1 MVCSSHPFARTRIP
15 VLSPKKIHGAVA
27 ALSAIAL
34 LTACTPSGSDPDAT
48 REAAK
53 SAEAASEPVFRV
65 GTVSEAEA
73 AQSSAQGSSA
83 KTSSPTSSAAPTNTQ
98 TPAPEQNGEVV
109 ESGAESTAAPGERIS
124 LSVEDAT
131 LSDISI
137 TESEHPRMTS
147 DPGVFFDTAGT
158 ELEAADQSQESADEK
173 SAEPTDDSTE
183 DTKTGTSSPS
193 ESASGDATEAAAK
206 KDSAKDKHSVI
217 APDDAA
223 AWVSAYD
230 LVADSTYELSATAT
244 SADGEE
250 HDFTSTVNVSAG
262 DASPMSVRTTLS
274 DDQTVG
280 VGAPIILSFGSTVSK
295 QYRDDVER
303 RLTVNVTDND
313 GKKRKVEGS
322 WAWLPDD
329 PESRLHFRPKD
340 FWPAHSKVSVDAP
353 LKNVP
358 TTAKTVGQNDL
369 TLDFDIGRKQIV
381 KADAK
386 SHRMVVTRDGK
397 EVMNFPAS
405 LGAAKSPSYNGTH
418 VVMSKSAD
426 YTMTSEQWD
435 YETDVRWA
443 VRIHN
448 NGEFIHAAPWSTGAQ
463 GSANVSHGCI
473 NLSTA
478 RAKQYY
484 DSAIFG
490 DPVEITGSKVSLS
503 TAASDI
509 SDWVYDWDEWQKMS
523 ALG

>member
-1 MVCSSHPFARTRIP
+1 M
-15 VLSPKKIHGAVA
+15 SPKKIHGAVA

-48 REAAK
+48 RKEAKK
-53 SAEAASEPVFRV
+53 SAEAAAEPIFRV
-65 GTVSEAEA
+65 GTVSETEA
-73 AQSSAQGSSA
+73 AKSSAQGSSA
-83 KTSSPTSSAAPTNTQ
+83 KTSGSTTSAEPTSTKS
-98 TPAPEQNGEVV
+98 PAPEHGGEVV
-109 ESGAESTAAPGERIS
+109 ESGAETAAAPGERIS
-124 LSVEDAT
+124 LSVENAT
-131 LSDISI
+131 LSNISI
-137 TESEHPRMTS
+137 TESEHPRITS
-147 DPGVFFDTAGT
+147 DPGVFFDTAGA
-158 ELEAADQSQESADEK
+158 ELEAADQ
-173 SAEPTDDSTE
+173 TE
-183 DTKTGTSSPS
+183 DAKAGSSTPS
-193 ESASGDATEAAAK
+193 ESASDDTTESAAK
-206 KDSAKDKHSVI
+206 QDSAKDTHSVM

-250 HDFTSTVNVSAG
+250 HDFTSTVTVSAG
-262 DASPMSVRTTLS
+262 DASPMPVRTILS

-280 VGAPIILSFGSTVSK
+280 VGAPIILTFGSTVAK
-295 QYRDDVER
+295 AYRDDVEH
-303 RLTVNVTDND
+303 RLTVKVTDND

-329 PESRLHFRPKD
+329 PQSRLHFRPKD
-340 FWPAHSKVSVDAP
+340 FWPAHSKISVDVP

-358 TTAKTVGQNDL
+358 TTDDTVGQNDL
-369 TLDFDIGRKQIV
+369 TLDFDIGRKQV
-381 KADAK
+381 VTADVK
-386 SHRMVVTRDGK
+386 SHRMVVTRNGK

-418 VVMSKSAD
+418 VVMSKAAD

-448 NGEFIHAAPWSTGAQ
+448 NGEFIHAAPWSTGVQ
-463 GSANVSHGCI
+463 GSANVSHGCV

-490 DPVEITGSKVSLS
+490 DPVEITGSDVSLS
-503 TAASDI
+503 TSASDI
-509 SDWVYDWDEWQKMS
+509 SDWVYDWDEWKKLS
-523 ALG
+523 ALD

>member
-1 MVCSSHPFARTRIP
+1 M
-15 VLSPKKIHGAVA
+15 SPKKIHGAVA
-27 ALSAIAL
+27 ALSALVL

-48 REAAK
+48 RNDAKSTEAAAK
-53 SAEAASEPVFRV
+53 PVFRV
-65 GTVSEAEA
+65 GSVSEAEA
-73 AQSSAQGSSA
+73 AKSSAQGSSA
-83 KTSSPTSSAAPTNTQ
+83 KAAEPTSSATSTS
-98 TPAPEQNGEVV
+98 TPAPTPEKTGEVV
-109 ESGAESTAAPGERIS
+109 EPGAETTATPGQRLS
-124 LSVEDAT
+124 LSVENAS

-137 TESEHPRMTS
+137 TESDHPRIKS

-158 ELEAADQSQESADEK
+158 ALKAADQSKKPSDAAKSE
-173 SAEPTDDSTE
+173 SAEPKDPSASAESTGASTE
-183 DTKTGTSSPS
+183 AGT
-193 ESASGDATEAAAK
+193 ATTTEDAK
-206 KDSAKDKHSVI
+206 KDSAKDKHSVT

-223 AWVSAYD
+223 AWLSAYD

-280 VGAPIILSFGSTVSK
+280 VGAPIVFSFGSTVAK
-295 QYRDDVER
+295 KYRDDVEH
-303 RLTVNVTDND
+303 RLSVKVTDKD

-329 PESRLHFRPKD
+329 PQSRLHFRPKD

-358 TTAKTVGQNDL
+358 TTADTVGQNDL
-369 TLDFDIGRKQIV
+369 TLDFDIGRKQVV

-418 VVMSKSAD
+418 VVMSKAPD

-435 YETDVRWA
+435 YETEVRWA

-448 NGEFIHAAPWSTGAQ
+448 NGEFIHAAPWSTGVQ

-490 DPVEITGSKVSLS
+490 DPVEITGSKVSLT

-509 SDWVYDWDEWQKMS
+509 SDWVYDWDDWKKMS
-523 ALG
+523 ALD

>member
-1 MVCSSHPFARTRIP
+1 M
-15 VLSPKKIHGAVA
+15 SPKKIHGAVA
-27 ALSAIAL
+27 ALSALAL

-48 REAAK
+48 RNDAK
-53 SAEAASEPVFRV
+53 SAEAPAEPVFRV
-65 GTVSEAEA
+65 ASVSEDDA
-73 AQSSAQGSSA
+73 AQSSAEGASSE
-83 KTSSPTSSAAPTNTQ
+83 TSDPTSSSAPTSTS
-98 TPAPEQNGEVV
+98 APTSEQIGEVV
-109 ESGAESTAAPGERIS
+109 ESGAETDASPGERIS
-124 LSVEDAT
+124 LSVENAS

-137 TESEHPRMTS
+137 TESDHPRIKS

-158 ELEAADQSQESADEK
+158 ALKAADQSKKSSDTAESSTA
-173 SAEPTDDSTE
+173 TSTE
-183 DTKTGTSSPS
+183 D
-193 ESASGDATEAAAK
+193 AK
-206 KDSAKDKHSVI
+206 KDSAEDKHSVT

-223 AWVSAYD
+223 AWLSAYD

-244 SADGEE
+244 SAEGEE
-250 HDFTSTVNVSAG
+250 HEFTSTVNVSAG

-280 VGAPIILSFGSTVSK
+280 VGAPIILSFGSTVAK
-295 QYRDDVER
+295 KYRDDVEH
-303 RLTVNVTDND
+303 RLSVKVTDKD

-329 PESRLHFRPKD
+329 PQSRLHFRPKE
-340 FWPAHSKVSVDAP
+340 FWPAHSKVSVDVP

-358 TTAKTVGQNDL
+358 TTADTVGQNDL
-369 TLDFDIGRKQIV
+369 TLDFDIGRKQVV

-386 SHRMVVTRDGK
+386 SHRMVVTRDGR

-418 VVMSKSAD
+418 VVMSKAAD

-448 NGEFIHAAPWSTGAQ
+448 NGEFIHAAPWSTGVQ
-463 GSANVSHGCI
+463 GSANVSHGCV
-473 NLSTA
+473 NLSTE

-490 DPVEITGSKVSLS
+490 DPVEITGSDVNLS
-503 TAASDI
+503 TSASDI
-509 SDWVYDWDEWQKMS
+509 SDWVYDWDDWKKLS
-523 ALG
+523 ALD

>member
-1 MVCSSHPFARTRIP
+1 M
-15 VLSPKKIHGAVA
+15 SPKKIHGAVA

-34 LTACTPSGSDPDAT
+34 LTACTPSGSNPDAT
-48 REAAK
+48 RDAAK
-53 SAEAASEPVFRV
+53 SAEAAAEPIFRV
-65 GTVSEAEA
+65 GTVSKDEA
-73 AQSSAQGSSA
+73 AKSSARGSSA
-83 KTSSPTSSAAPTNTQ
+83 KTSGSTSSAEPTGTQ
-98 TPAPEQNGEVV
+98 SPVPGQGGEVV
-109 ESGAESTAAPGERIS
+109 ESGADSTAAPGERIS
-124 LSVEDAT
+124 LSVENAT

-137 TESEHPRMTS
+137 TESEHPRITS
-147 DPGVFFDTAGT
+147 DPGVFFDTTGA
-158 ELEAADQSQESADEK
+158 ELKAADQSQKSSDE
-173 SAEPTDDSTE
+173 A
-183 DTKTGTSSPS
+183 GTSSPS
-193 ESASGDATEAAAK
+193 ESAATEAAAK
-206 KDSAKDKHSVI
+206 EDSAEDKHSVI

-303 RLTVNVTDND
+303 RLTVNVTDNE

-329 PESRLHFRPKD
+329 PQSRLHFRPKD

-448 NGEFIHAAPWSTGAQ
+448 NGEFVHAAPWSTGVQ

-490 DPVEITGSKVSLS
+490 DPVEITGSNVSLS

-509 SDWVYDWDEWQKMS
+509 SDWVYDWDDWKKMS
-523 ALG
+523 ALD

>member
-1 MVCSSHPFARTRIP
+1 M
-15 VLSPKKIHGAVA
+15 SPKKIHGAVA
-27 ALSAIAL
+27 ALSALAL
-34 LTACTPSGSDPDAT
+34 LTACTPAGSDPDAT
-48 REAAK
+48 RDGAK
-53 SAEAASEPVFRV
+53 TAEAEASAAAEPVFRI
-65 GTVSEAEA
+65 GSVSEAEA
-73 AQSSAQGSSA
+73 AQATAQGSSA
-83 KTSSPTSSAAPTNTQ
+83 KASNSTASATPTSTQ
-98 TPAPEQNGEVV
+98 TSAPQQAGEVV
-109 ESGAESTAAPGERIS
+109 ESGAETTAAPGERIS
-124 LSVEDAT
+124 LSVENAA

-137 TESEHPRMTS
+137 TESDHPRIKT
-147 DPGVFFDTAGT
+147 DPGVFFDTAGS
-158 ELEAADQSQESADEK
+158 ELEAAD
-173 SAEPTDDSTE
+173 STE
-183 DTKTGTSSPS
+183 DAKAGSSTPS
-193 ESASGDATEAAAK
+193 ESASEDSDAIT
-206 KDSAKDKHSVI
+206 

-223 AWVSAYD
+223 AWMSAYD

-250 HDFTSTVNVSAG
+250 VDFRSTVTVSAG
-262 DASPMSVRTTLS
+262 DASPMAVRTILS

-280 VGAPIILSFGSTVSK
+280 VGAPIILTFGSTVAK
-295 QYRDDVER
+295 KYRDDVEH
-303 RLTVNVTDND
+303 RLSVKVTDND

-329 PESRLHFRPKD
+329 PQSRLHFRPKE
-340 FWPAHSKVSVDAP
+340 FWPAHSKVSVDVP

-358 TTAKTVGQNDL
+358 TTDDTVGQNDL
-369 TLDFDIGRKQIV
+369 TLDFDIGRKQVV

-386 SHRMVVTRDGK
+386 THRMVVTRDGK

-418 VVMSKSAD
+418 VVMSKASD

-448 NGEFIHAAPWSTGAQ
+448 NGEFIHAAPWSTGVQ

-490 DPVEITGSKVSLS
+490 DPVEITGSNATLS

-509 SDWVYDWDEWQKMS
+509 SDWVYEWDEWQKMS
-523 ALG
+523 ALPTS

>member
-1 MVCSSHPFARTRIP
+1 M
-15 VLSPKKIHGAVA
+15 SPKKIHGAVA
-27 ALSAIAL
+27 AISALAL
-34 LTACTPSGSDPDAT
+34 LTACTPSGSDPDAS
-48 REAAK
+48 RNDAK
-53 SAEAASEPVFRV
+53 SAEAAADPVFRI

-73 AQSSAQGSSA
+73 AKPSA
-83 KTSSPTSSAAPTNTQ
+83 KTSSPTASAATEPAEPTSTK
-98 TPAPEQNGEVV
+98 TPAPEQSGEVV
-109 ESGAESTAAPGERIS
+109 DSGSTTTVEPGERIS
-124 LSVEDAT
+124 LSVENAT

-137 TESEHPRMTS
+137 TDSDHPRIEPG
-147 DPGVFFDTAGT
+147 PGVFFDTAGT
-158 ELEAADQSQESADEK
+158 ELKAADQGKK
-173 SAEPTDDSTE
+173 SAEPTDDTTE
-183 DTKTGTSSPS
+183 DAQAGSSTPS
-193 ESASGDATEAAAK
+193 EGASSDKTATAAK
-206 KDSAKDKHSVI
+206 KDSVEDKHSVM

-223 AWVSAYD
+223 AWISAYD

-262 DASPMSVRTTLS
+262 DASPMSVRTTLA

-280 VGAPIILSFGSTVSK
+280 VGAPIILNFGSTVAK
-295 QYRDDVER
+295 QYRDDVEH
-303 RLTVNVTDND
+303 RLSVKVTDNN

-329 PESRLHFRPKD
+329 PQSRLHFRPKE

-358 TTAKTVGQNDL
+358 TTDDAVGQNDL

-381 KADAK
+381 KADVK
-386 SHRMVVTRDGK
+386 SHRMVVTRNGK

-418 VVMSKSAD
+418 VVMSKAAD

-448 NGEFIHAAPWSTGAQ
+448 NGEFIHAAPWSTGVQ

-490 DPVEITGSKVSLS
+490 DPVEVTGSKVSLS
-503 TAASDI
+503 TSASDI
-509 SDWVYDWDEWQKMS
+509 SDWVYDWDEWKKLS
-523 ALG
+523 ALD

>member
-1 MVCSSHPFARTRIP
+1 M
-15 VLSPKKIHGAVA
+15 SPKKIHGAVA

-34 LTACTPSGSDPDAT
+34 LTACTPSGSDPDST
-48 REAAK
+48 RDDAKTAEAAAETVFRIGTISEDEAAK
-53 SAEAASEPVFRV
+53 SP
-65 GTVSEAEA
+65 
-73 AQSSAQGSSA
+73 AQRSSA
-83 KTSSPTSSAAPTNTQ
+83 KTSGSTSSAEPTGTKSP
-98 TPAPEQNGEVV
+98 TPGQSGKVV
-109 ESGAESTAAPGERIS
+109 ESGTESTAEPGERIS
-124 LSVEDAT
+124 LSVENAT

-137 TESEHPRMTS
+137 TESEHPRITS
-147 DPGVFFDTAGT
+147 DPGVFFDTAGA
-158 ELEAADQSQESADEK
+158 ELEAADQSQKSSDEAGSA
-173 SAEPTDDSTE
+173 T
-183 DTKTGTSSPS
+183 PS
-193 ESASGDATEAAAK
+193 ETAATEAAAK
-206 KDSAKDKHSVI
+206 KDAAKDEHSVL

-223 AWVSAYD
+223 AWVSAYG

-244 SADGEE
+244 SADGQE
-250 HDFTSTVNVSAG
+250 HDFTSTVKVPAG

-303 RLTVNVTDND
+303 RLTVNVTDNE

-329 PESRLHFRPKD
+329 PQSRLHFRPKD

-358 TTAKTVGQNDL
+358 TTTKTVGQNDL

-386 SHRMVVTRDGK
+386 SHRMTVTRDGK
-397 EVMNFPAS
+397 EVMDFPAS

-448 NGEFIHAAPWSTGAQ
+448 NGEFIHAAPWSTGVQ

-490 DPVEITGSKVSLS
+490 DPVEITGSNVSLS

-509 SDWVYDWDEWQKMS
+509 SDWVYNWGDWKKMS
-523 ALG
+523 ALD

>member
-1 MVCSSHPFARTRIP
+1 M
-15 VLSPKKIHGAVA
+15 SPKKIHGAVA
-27 ALSAIAL
+27 ALSALAL
-34 LTACTPSGSDPDAT
+34 LTACTPSGSDPNAT
-48 REAAK
+48 RNDAKSSEAA
-53 SAEAASEPVFRV
+53 AGPVFRV
-65 GTVSEAEA
+65 GSVSEAEA
-73 AQSSAQGSSA
+73 AESSAQGSSA
-83 KTSSPTSSAAPTNTQ
+83 KASDATSPAAPTS
-98 TPAPEQNGEVV
+98 TPAPTPEQSGEVV
-109 ESGAESTAAPGERIS
+109 ESGAEIAATPGERIS
-124 LSVEDAT
+124 LSVENAS
-131 LSDISI
+131 LSNISI
-137 TESEHPRMTS
+137 TESDHPRIKS

-158 ELEAADQSQESADEK
+158 ALKAADQSKKSSDTAETESAESEAP
-173 SAEPTDDSTE
+173 SASATSTETSTE
-183 DTKTGTSSPS
+183 D
-193 ESASGDATEAAAK
+193 AK
-206 KDSAKDKHSVI
+206 KDSAKDKHSVT
-217 APDDAA
+217 APDEAA
-223 AWVSAYD
+223 AWFSAYD

-280 VGAPIILSFGSTVSK
+280 VGAPIILSFGSTVAK
-295 QYRDDVER
+295 QYRDDIEH
-303 RLTVNVTDND
+303 RLSVKVTDED

-329 PESRLHFRPKD
+329 PQSRLHFRPKD
-340 FWPAHSKVSVDAP
+340 FWPAHSKVSVDVP

-358 TTAKTVGQNDL
+358 TTTNTVGQNDL
-369 TLDFDIGRKQIV
+369 TLDFDIGRKQVV

-405 LGAAKSPSYNGTH
+405 LGADKSPSYNGTH

-448 NGEFIHAAPWSTGAQ
+448 NGEFIHAAPWSTGVQ

-473 NLSTA
+473 NLSTT

-503 TAASDI
+503 TSASDI
-509 SDWVYDWDEWQKMS
+509 SDWVYGWDDWKKMS
-523 ALG
+523 ALD

>member
-1 MVCSSHPFARTRIP
+1 M
-15 VLSPKKIHGAVA
+15 SPKKIHGALA
-27 ALSAIAL
+27 ALSALAL

-48 REAAK
+48 RDAEK
-53 SAEAASEPVFRV
+53 SAQAVAEPIFRV
-65 GTVSEAEA
+65 GTVSEGEA
-73 AQSSAQGSSA
+73 AKSSAQGSSA
-83 KTSSPTSSAAPTNTQ
+83 KTSGSTSSAEPTDTKS
-98 TPAPEQNGEVV
+98 PGPGQNGEVV
-109 ESGAESTAAPGERIS
+109 ESGADSTAAPGERVS
-124 LSVEDAT
+124 LSVENAT

-137 TESEHPRMTS
+137 IESEHPRITS
-147 DPGVFFDTAGT
+147 DLGVFFDTAGA
-158 ELEAADQSQESADEK
+158 ELKAADQSQKSSDE
-173 SAEPTDDSTE
+173 A
-183 DTKTGTSSPS
+183 GTSSPS
-193 ESASGDATEAAAK
+193 ESAATEAAAK
-206 KDSAKDKHSVI
+206 KDYAKDKHSVI

-250 HDFTSTVNVSAG
+250 HDFTSTVKVAAG

-303 RLTVNVTDND
+303 RLTVDVTDND

-329 PESRLHFRPKD
+329 PQSRLHFRPKD

-448 NGEFIHAAPWSTGAQ
+448 NGEFVHAAPWSTGVQ

-490 DPVEITGSKVSLS
+490 DPVEITGSNVSLS

-509 SDWVYDWDEWQKMS
+509 SDWVYDWDDWKKMS
-523 ALG
+523 ALD

>member
-1 MVCSSHPFARTRIP
+1 M
-15 VLSPKKIHGAVA
+15 SPKKIHGAVA

-34 LTACTPSGSDPDAT
+34 LTACTPSGSDSDAT
-48 REAAK
+48 RDAEK
-53 SAEAASEPVFRV
+53 SAETAAEPIFRV
-65 GTVSEAEA
+65 GTVSEDEA
-73 AQSSAQGSSA
+73 AKSSAQGSSA
-83 KTSSPTSSAAPTNTQ
+83 KTSGSTSSAEPTGTQ
-98 TPAPEQNGEVV
+98 SPAPGQTGEVV
-109 ESGAESTAAPGERIS
+109 ESGADSTAAPGERIS

-131 LSDISI
+131 LSDISLI
-137 TESEHPRMTS
+137 ESEHPRITS
-147 DPGVFFDTAGT
+147 DPGVFFDTTGA
-158 ELEAADQSQESADEK
+158 ELELKAADQSQKSSDE
-173 SAEPTDDSTE
+173 A
-183 DTKTGTSSPS
+183 GTSSPS
-193 ESASGDATEAAAK
+193 ESAAAEAAAK

-223 AWVSAYD
+223 AWVSVYD

-303 RLTVNVTDND
+303 RLTVDVTDND

-329 PESRLHFRPKD
+329 PQSRLHFRPKY
-340 FWPAHSKVSVDAP
+340 FWPAHSKISVDAP

-358 TTAKTVGQNDL
+358 TTAKSMGQNDL

-381 KADAK
+381 TADAK

-448 NGEFIHAAPWSTGAQ
+448 NGEFVHAAPWSTGVQ

-490 DPVEITGSKVSLS
+490 DPVEITGSNVSLS

-509 SDWVYDWDEWQKMS
+509 SDWVYDWDDWKKMS
-523 ALG
+523 ALD

>member
-1 MVCSSHPFARTRIP
+1 M
-15 VLSPKKIHGAVA
+15 SPTKIHGAVA

-48 REAAK
+48 PNDAK
-53 SAEAASEPVFRV
+53 SAEAAAEPVFRV
-65 GTVSEAEA
+65 GSVSD
-73 AQSSAQGSSA
+73 AQATKSSAQESSSRA
-83 KTSSPTSSAAPTNTQ
+83 SDSTESAEPTSTTAST
-98 TPAPEQNGEVV
+98 PEQSGEVV
-109 ESGAESTAAPGERIS
+109 ETGTETAVEPGERIS
-124 LSVEDAT
+124 LSVENAV

-137 TESEHPRMTS
+137 TESDHPRISS

-158 ELEAADQSQESADEK
+158 ALEAAETSKKSADEK
-173 SAEPTDDSTE
+173 SAEPTDESTE
-183 DTKTGTSSPS
+183 DAKAGSSTPS
-193 ESASGDATEAAAK
+193 ESASGDAAEPTAK
-206 KDSAKDKHSVI
+206 KDSAEDEHAVT

-250 HDFTSTVNVSAG
+250 HDFTSTVTVAAT
-262 DASPMSVRTTLS
+262 DASPMSVRTVLA

-280 VGAPIILSFGSTVSK
+280 VGAPIVLNFDSTVAK
-295 QYRDDVER
+295 QYRDDVEH
-303 RLTVNVTDND
+303 RLSVRVTDKD
-313 GKKRKVEGS
+313 GKKRTVEGS
-322 WAWLPDD
+322 WAWLPDN
-329 PESRLHFRPKD
+329 PQSRLHFRPKE

-358 TTAKTVGQNDL
+358 TTDDTVGQNDL
-369 TLDFDIGRKQIV
+369 TLDFEIGRKQIV

-397 EVMNFPAS
+397 EVMDFPAS

-418 VVMSKSAD
+418 VVMSKAAD

-448 NGEFIHAAPWSTGAQ
+448 NGEFIHAAPWSTGVQ

-484 DSAIFG
+484 DSALYG
-490 DPVEITGSKVSLS
+490 DPVEITGSNVSLS
-503 TAASDI
+503 TSSSDI
-509 SDWVYDWDEWQKMS
+509 SDWVYEWDEWTKLS
-523 ALG
+523 ALD

>member
-1 MVCSSHPFARTRIP
+1 M
-15 VLSPKKIHGAVA
+15 SPKKIHGAVA

-34 LTACTPSGSDPDAT
+34 LTACTPSGADPDAT
-48 REAAK
+48 RDDAK
-53 SAEAASEPVFRV
+53 SAEAAAQPIFRV
-65 GTVSEAEA
+65 GTVSEDEA
-73 AQSSAQGSSA
+73 AKSSAQGSSA
-83 KTSSPTSSAAPTNTQ
+83 KTSGSTTSAEPTSTQ
-98 TPAPEQNGEVV
+98 SPAPGQGGEVV
-109 ESGAESTAAPGERIS
+109 ESGADSTASPGERIS

-137 TESEHPRMTS
+137 TEAEHPRIKS
-147 DPGVFFDTAGT
+147 DPGVFFDTAGA
-158 ELEAADQSQESADEK
+158 ELEAADQSQKSADEK
-173 SAEPTDDSTE
+173 SADENSAEPTEDSTE
-183 DTKTGTSSPS
+183 DTKAGSSSPS

-230 LVADSTYELSATAT
+230 LVAESTYELSATAT

-250 HDFTSTVNVSAG
+250 HEFTSTVNVSAG
-262 DASPMSVRTTLS
+262 DASPMSVRTILS

-280 VGAPIILSFGSTVSK
+280 VGAPIILTFGSTVAK
-295 QYRDDVER
+295 KYRDDVER
-303 RLTVNVTDND
+303 RLSVKVTDKD

-329 PESRLHFRPKD
+329 PQSRLHFRPKD

-381 KADAK
+381 TADAK
-386 SHRMVVTRDGK
+386 SHRMTVTRDGK
-397 EVMNFPAS
+397 EVMDFPAS

-435 YETDVRWA
+435 YETDVQWA

-448 NGEFIHAAPWSTGAQ
+448 NGEFIHAAPWSTGVQ

-490 DPVEITGSKVSLS
+490 DPVEITGSNVSLS

-509 SDWVYDWDEWQKMS
+509 SDWVYDWDEWQKLS
-523 ALG
+523 ALD